1 MGKVPSSKRRDHVIP
16 VIPELPRTMPVPF
29 AYEND
34 LCEVLASHLDR
45 VLSSGTPPLPARTL
59 AQRPVGGVI
68 PDFIYV
74 RSDRLSLAGSA
85 EGLTS
90 IEAAI
95 VATLASGPGLS
106 EKAIAERLYSRIERI
121 APHLRALERSGVL
134 RRTEDGVLVLRRG
147 ALPRKA
153 HVVAVEAKLRRWRE
167 AVGQAA
173 AYLSFA
179 NQSYVALPDSIVREN
194 AVLRAAATA
203 LRIGILS
210 VGAGSVTVAR
220 TAPHHRPRSA
230 EWVWLLSRT
239 VELAKV

>member
-1 MGKVPSSKRRDHVIP
+1 
-16 VIPELPRTMPVPF
+16 MPVPF
-29 AYEND
+29 AYEDD

-45 VLSSGTPPLPARTL
+45 VLSSGSNPLPTRTL

-74 RSDRLSLAGSA
+74 RSDRLSSSSNA

-95 VATLASGPGLS
+95 VATLASGVGLRA
-106 EKAIAERLYSRIERI
+106 EAIADRLYSRIERI
-121 APHLRALERSGVL
+121 APHLRALERFGVL
-134 RRTEDGVLVLRRG
+134 RRSGDGVLVLRRG
-147 ALPRKA
+147 ALPKRA

-179 NQSYVALPDSIVREN
+179 NQSYVALPDSIVHEN
-194 AVLRAAATA
+194 EALRAAAAA
-203 LRIGILS
+203 LRIGVLS
-210 VGAGSVTVAR
+210 VGAESVTVAR

-239 VELAKV
+239 VEFSRA